1 MKILILTLCWSGA
14 GLPPNCALFIGK
26 TEEGEASGD
35 SESKHSQLKQDSRGS
50 AALAEDLWLGSGQ
63 LARSEGAGS

>member
-26 TEEGEASGD
+26 TEGG
-35 SESKHSQLKQDSRGS
+35 
-50 AALAEDLWLGSGQ
+50 
-63 LARSEGAGS
+63 RSVWR

>member
-14 GLPPNCALFIGK
+14 SLPPNCALFIGK

-35 SESKHSQLKQDSRGS
+35 SESKHFPNCHKI
-50 AALAEDLWLGSGQ
+50 AADPRLLLRICGLGLVS
-63 LARSEGAGS
+63 